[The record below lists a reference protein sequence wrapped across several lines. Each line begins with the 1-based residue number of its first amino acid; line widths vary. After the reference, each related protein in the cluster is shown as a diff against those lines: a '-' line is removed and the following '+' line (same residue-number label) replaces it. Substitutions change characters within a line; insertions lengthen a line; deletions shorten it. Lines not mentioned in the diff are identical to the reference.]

1 MKKRRT
7 LIISLLLVAALAL
20 GIGYASFASEM
31 MINGEAKLNATD
43 SKVVFT
49 DATPL
54 TGTTDGVTVSPTGLS
69 TKSLTLDVA
78 GFLNAGDTAVV
89 QVTISNPHDFDVSIS
104 DYTNVT
110 GIDRVNADGTPY
122 FSITA
127 SDEIDNDVVIPAG
140 EDLTFTLTFV
150 CNATSASVVN
160 ENFTITF
167 KANAV

>member
-20 GIGYASFASEM
+20 GIGYAAFASEM
-31 MINGEAKLNATD
+31 IINGEAKLNATD

-49 DATPL
+49 DAHTVA
-54 TGTTDGVTVSPTGLS
+54 GTTDGVTVTPTGLN
-69 TKSLTLDVA
+69 TKSLTLDVT
-78 GFLNAGDTAVV
+78 GFLNAGDTAIVE
-89 QVTISNPHDFDVSIS
+89 VTISNPHDFDVTIS
-104 DYTNVT
+104 DYTDVT

-127 SDEIDNDVVIPAG
+127 SDEIDNDVVIGAG
-140 EDLTFTLTFV
+140 EELTFTLTFV

-167 KANAV
+167 KANAA